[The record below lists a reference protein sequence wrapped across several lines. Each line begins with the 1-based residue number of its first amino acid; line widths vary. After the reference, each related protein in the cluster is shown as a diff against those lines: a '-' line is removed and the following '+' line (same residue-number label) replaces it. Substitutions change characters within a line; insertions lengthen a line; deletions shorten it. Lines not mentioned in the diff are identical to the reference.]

1 MFKLAN
7 IYKVIDDNIRL
18 RLLLMET
25 ICKTHELMI
34 AKLVGQNRL
43 FNYPQK
49 RLIMFLSM
57 NKKTQLQ

>member
-7 IYKVIDDNIRL
+7 IYKVIDDNIRI

-34 AKLVGQNRL
+34 AKLVGPNRL
-43 FNYPQK
+43 FKYPQK

-57 NKKTQLQ
+57 NTKTQLQ